1 MADPRRPEGQQLD
14 APAPPPDDGSVVVP
28 RWGLGDAAGGWLAS
42 YLFGSLFMGLLLG
55 LTGWADD
62 PDGAPL
68 WVLAI
73 GNIPL
78 WAGFIGIPI
87 WAAATKGNG
96 WVRDFGARVEWPD
109 VPIGLA
115 LGAVMQVVLVP
126 IVAWPVLQLTG
137 KTTDDLSARA
147 TEMADKATGVG
158 GPLLFLLIVGVMA
171 PLAEE
176 LFFRGLV
183 LRSFER
189 RIGTWWALGAT
200 SLWFAVTH
208 PAPIEF
214 FPLFVVGAIFGL
226 LAIRTGRLGRSVFAH
241 IGFNVTSVVMLLWLS

>member
-1 MADPRRPEGQQLD
+1 MADPRPEGQHLD
-14 APAPPPDDGSVVVP
+14 ALPAPDVDPLPTP
-28 RWGLGDAAGGWLAS
+28 RWGLGDAVGGWFLS
-42 YLFGSLFMGLLLG
+42 YLAATIFVALLMGI
-55 LTGWADD
+55 TGWADD

-68 WVLAI
+68 WVLAV

-78 WAGFIGIPI
+78 WVGFIGVPV

-96 WVRDFGARVEWPD
+96 WVRDFGGRVTWSD

-115 LGAVMQVVLVP
+115 LGVAMQLLLVP
-126 IVAWPVLQLTG
+126 IVAWPVLQLTDQ
-137 KTTDDLSARA
+137 TTEDLSARA
-147 TEMADKATGVG
+147 QDLADKATGVG
-158 GPLLFLLIVGVMA
+158 GPILFLLMVGVLA
-171 PLAEE
+171 PIAEE

-189 RIGTWWALGAT
+189 RIGTWWGLAAT

-226 LAIRTGRLGRSVFAH
+226 VAIRTGRLGRAVFTH
-241 IGFNVTSVVMLLWLS
+241 VGFNVTSVVVLLWLS